1 MQLAAMRRDGAVR
14 RSHVVWN
21 CLWIL
26 AVGAAVIAA
35 PACAQYVE
43 PLSAFPQSV
52 LSIRTAAGKVI
63 NFKVWTADSP
73 RREEQGLM
81 FVHEMDEHA
90 GMLFLFPGSKRVTMW
105 MKNTYLSLDLL
116 FMNRQGKIDYIAA
129 RATPL
134 SEDIIGPS
142 DPEFAVLELNG
153 GAADRLGIK
162 VGDFVL
168 HPSFKRPN

>member
-1 MQLAAMRRDGAVR
+1 MQPAAMRVKGAIQR
-14 RSHVVWN
+14 YVVAWTG
-21 CLWIL
+21 LWML
-26 AVGAAVIAA
+26 AIGAAA
-35 PACAQYVE
+35 PARAQYVE

-52 LSIRTAAGKVI
+52 LAIRTADGKVI

-81 FVHEMDEHA
+81 FVREMDEHA
-90 GMLFLFPGSKRVTMW
+90 GMLFLFPENKRVTMW
-105 MKNTYLSLDLL
+105 MKNTYIPLDLL
-116 FMNRQGKIDYIAA
+116 FMNRLGKIDYIAA

-134 SEDIIGPS
+134 SEAIIGPPG
-142 DPEFAVLELNG
+142 PEFAVLELNG
-153 GAADRLGIK
+153 GAAMRLGIA

>member
-1 MQLAAMRRDGAVR
+1 MQPTLMRVKGAVQR
-14 RSHVVWN
+14 TMVVWTGF
-21 CLWIL
+21 WML
-26 AVGAAVIAA
+26 ACAAAA
-35 PACAQYVE
+35 PAHAQYVE

-52 LSIRTAAGKVI
+52 LAIRTADGKVI
-63 NFKVWTADSP
+63 NFKVWTADTP

-81 FVHEMDEHA
+81 FVRKMDEHA
-90 GMLFLFPGSKRVTMW
+90 GMLFLFPESKRVTMW
-105 MKNTYLSLDLL
+105 MKNTYISLDLL

-134 SEDIIGPS
+134 SEAIIGPPG
-142 DPEFAVLELNG
+142 PEFAVLELNG
-153 GAADRLGIK
+153 GTAARLGVV